1 MKSIDAL
8 VIGGGPAGMTA
19 ALYLL
24 RAGVSVAQVE
34 KLAPGG
40 QVLMTEWI
48 DNYPG
53 FPKGIRGY
61 ELADLFAAHLDGFT
75 LDRYTEDVRAI
86 EPAPGNNRVQIGDEW
101 IIAKSIVICSGAK
114 YRNLNVPGEAKL
126 AGKGVSYCA
135 ICDGQFF
142 RDQVVA
148 CIGGGD
154 TALEEATYL
163 TKLVKKLYLIHRRDT
178 FRGAK
183 VYQDKVMADP
193 KIERIMDTKVT
204 EILGDTG
211 ITGVRIQNVKT
222 KATSVLTVDGAF
234 IFVGIT
240 PQVDFLPSELTRDPG
255 GFIVTDANMK
265 TNLPGIFAAG
275 DVRSKICRQVTT
287 AVGDGATA
295 AYSAGQFLEQHH
307 A

>member
-61 ELADLFAAHLDGFT
+61 ELADLFAAHLNGFT
-75 LDRYTEDVRAI
+75 LDRYTDEVRAI

>member
-24 RAGVSVAQVE
+24 RAGISVAQVE

-75 LDRYTEDVRAI
+75 LDRYTDDVRAI

-101 IIAKSIVICSGAK
+101 IVAKSIVICSGAK

-255 GFIVTDANMK
+255 GFIVTDADMK

>member
-75 LDRYTEDVRAI
+75 LDRYTDEVRAI